1 MITWFRYLLA
11 LPKLVTLVREIL
23 DLVRHSEEL
32 LTGGN
37 NGAAKRALALAVLG
51 QTVDLAVQLGI
62 PEAKQIDRAKLQSVA
77 GVVVDN
83 LVAVLNSLGIFKHA
97 TPA

>member
-1 MITWFRYLLA
+1 MANWFRYLLA

-23 DLVRHSEEL
+23 DLVRHSEDL
-32 LTGGN
+32 LAGGN
-37 NGAAKRALALAVLG
+37 NGTAKRALALAVLG

-62 PEAKQIDRAKLQSVA
+62 PEANGIDKAKLTSVA
-77 GVVVDN
+77 GVVIDN

-97 TPA
+97 TPP

>member
-1 MITWFRYLLA
+1 MASWFRYLLA

-23 DLVRHSEEL
+23 DLVRHSEDL
-32 LTGGN
+32 LSGGN
-37 NGAAKRALALAVLG
+37 NGAAKRALAIAVLG

-62 PEAKQIDRAKLQSVA
+62 PEAKDIDKGKLTSVA
-77 GVVVDN
+77 GVVIDN

>member
-1 MITWFRYLLA
+1 MLA
-11 LPKLVTLVREIL
+11 
-23 DLVRHSEEL
+23 
-32 LTGGN
+32 GGN

-62 PEAKQIDRAKLQSVA
+62 PEANHIDKTKLQSVA
-77 GVVVDN
+77 GVVIDN

-97 TPA
+97 KPA

>member
-1 MITWFRYLLA
+1 MASWFRYLLA

-23 DLVRHSEEL
+23 DLVRHSEDL
-32 LTGGN
+32 LAGGN
-37 NGAAKRALALAVLG
+37 NGVAKRALALAVLS

-62 PEAKQIDRAKLQSVA
+62 PEANGIDKVKLTSVA
-77 GVVVDN
+77 GVVIDN

>member
-1 MITWFRYLLA
+1 MASWFRYLLA

-23 DLVRHSEEL
+23 DLVRHAEEL

-51 QTVDLAVQLGI
+51 QTVDLAIQLGI
-62 PEAKQIDRAKLQSVA
+62 PEAKGIDKDKLTSVA
-77 GVVVDN
+77 GVVIDN